1 MYHMDVG
8 DGNGDETL
16 SIEVFHNV
24 GNMLV
29 STILLIIINTSNTG
43 DLGNN

>member
-8 DGNGDETL
+8 DGNGGATL

-24 GNMLV
+24 GNMLG
-29 STILLIIINTSNTG
+29 SIILLIIINTSNTG
-43 DLGNN
+43 DLGNI